1 MTDVIQQ
8 FDSEF
13 FLKIHIG
20 LSNAFFDFMMP
31 LLRKPTFWIPLYIFI
46 IIYSIV
52 VYKRRGYF
60 IIGMLLLTF
69 AIGDLTSSRLIKK
82 NVKRIRPCN
91 EAALSAQI
99 IHRVACG
106 TGYSFPSSHAT
117 NHFAIAVFLIGVF
130 YKRWKPIAPFAVF
143 WAVVIGFAQ
152 IYVGV
157 HYPIDIIAGAMLG
170 ALIGLFT
177 LFIYKKCFKWSFG
190 NY

>member
-8 FDSEF
+8 FDSEL

-20 LSNAFFDFMMP
+20 LSNALFDFLMP
-31 LLRKPTFWIPLYIFI
+31 LLRKPVFWLPLYIFI

-52 VYKRRGYF
+52 VYKKRGYF

-69 AIGDLTSSRLIKK
+69 AISDLTSSRLIKK

-91 EAALSAQI
+91 QAALSSQI
-99 IHRVACG
+99 IHRVDCG
-106 TGYSFPSSHAT
+106 TGYSFPSSHAA

-143 WAVVIGFAQ
+143 WAAVIGFAQ
-152 IYVGV
+152 VYVGV
-157 HYPIDIIAGAMLG
+157 HYPTDIIAGAMLG
-170 ALIGLFT
+170 VLISLFT